1 MRSSRAW
8 PGLAT
13 VAPLG
18 SVLAAEDSKWVLT
31 EVTPATVLGPFY
43 PLLNKPTDPGTDL
56 SMIKG
61 GTARAQGQLL
71 YLMGQVLDIKG
82 RPIKGVKVEIWQ
94 TNADGRYN
102 HPSDPNHDTLYR
114 HFQG

>member
-1 MRSSRAW
+1 MGTETGISRRQLMHTSLAW
-8 PGLAT
+8 AGLAT

-18 SVLAAEDSKWVLT
+18 SVLAAEDNKWVLT

-56 SMIKG
+56 TTIKG

-71 YLMGQVLDIKG
+71 YLM
-82 RPIKGVKVEIWQ
+82 
-94 TNADGRYN
+94 
-102 HPSDPNHDTLYR
+102 
-114 HFQG
+114 